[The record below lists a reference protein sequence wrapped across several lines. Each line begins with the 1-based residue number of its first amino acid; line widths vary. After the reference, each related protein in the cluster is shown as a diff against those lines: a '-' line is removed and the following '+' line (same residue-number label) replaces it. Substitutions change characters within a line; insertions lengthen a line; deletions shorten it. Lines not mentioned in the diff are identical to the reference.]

1 MTITTI
7 ITIANI
13 SEFYLTTKKY
23 YTLFSSSYL
32 LRKFWRK
39 YLVAFSSGENS
50 SLVDKVFIFVVYGD
64 WAPSVFKGHF
74 RCLKEYVGIFWII

>member
-23 YTLFSSSYL
+23 YTLFSNTYS
-32 LRKFWRK
+32 LRKILRK

-50 SLVDKVFIFVVYGD
+50 SLIDKVFIFVVYGD
-64 WAPSVFKGHF
+64 GAPSVFKGLF
-74 RCLKEYVGIFWII
+74 RCLKEYVGIF